1 MKTFSFTII
10 LSLAA
15 LVVAAG
21 ETVYFLE
28 RNTTCTDHDDG
39 SLTCESGHL
48 DGAPV
53 VRIDFMPPFRLD
65 MSTTDR
71 TSTTLQQIEA
81 RDIAPAI
88 RGREPSNPL
97 DRRITC
103 GLPFFG
109 GTSCYLHCG
118 LIGYC
123 NHFCDD
129 GICRCR
135 CLDRSGAAGG
145 LPCARTS
152 CS

>member
-15 LVVAAG
+15 SAVAVG

-28 RNTTCTDHDDG
+28 RNATCTDHDDG
-39 SLTCESGHL
+39 SITCKSGRL
-48 DGAPV
+48 DGTPV
-53 VRIDFMPPFRLD
+53 
-65 MSTTDR
+65 
-71 TSTTLQQIEA
+71 IEA

-97 DRRITC
+97 DRLVTC

-123 NHFCDD
+123 NHYCDD